1 MSERL
6 YQRVK
11 TVPPKFWSQE
21 LRQAF
26 DLWVMDMR
34 QGMRPYT
41 PRSAQNFEH
50 RFIRYTR
57 MGWEGRGICLN
68 LQEAFQIPNV
78 YRVLSQYPVES
89 YSNRHNMLYSL
100 VSFAKFLIAMGLLE
114 EVVLNQL
121 RKLRPKRVTPPR
133 KTVLRE
139 EEQINRLRKVIKT
152 KRYEADYSRILDQ
165 TLLETFI
172 HTGLR
177 IAELCQLNR
186 EDVDFQTGVILVR
199 LGKGRKSRKLGIL
212 SELRPWLQRYMEVRD
227 QRPNLE
233 KNAFFINRRGT
244 RLKTADVTRRLLK
257 LSNLAG
263 IPITAHGL
271 RRTFATYY
279 ANQGK
284 PLHLIQLALGHSDI
298 RTTQEYLMSDET
310 QVIQAM
316 QGW

>member
-1 MSERL
+1 
-6 YQRVK
+6 
-11 TVPPKFWSQE
+11 
-21 LRQAF
+21 
-26 DLWVMDMR
+26 
-34 QGMRPYT
+34 
-41 PRSAQNFEH
+41 
-50 RFIRYTR
+50 
-57 MGWEGRGICLN
+57 
-68 LQEAFQIPNV
+68 
-78 YRVLSQYPVES
+78 
-89 YSNRHNMLYSL
+89 MLYSL
-100 VSFAKFLIAMGLLE
+100 ISFAKFLIAMGLLE
-114 EVVLNQL
+114 AEALNRL

-139 EEQINRLRKVIKT
+139 EEQINAIRKAIKT

-165 TLLETFI
+165 TLLEIFI

-177 IAELCQLNR
+177 IAELCQLNLS
-186 EDVDFQTGVILVR
+186 DVDLEAGVIHVR
-199 LGKGRKSRKLGIL
+199 LGKGRKSRKVGIL
-212 SELRPWLQRYMEVRD
+212 SAVRPYLESYLQARFNRLS
-227 QRPNLE
+227 QE
-233 KNAFFINRRGT
+233 KEAFFLNRRGT
-244 RLKTADVTRRLLK
+244 RLKTADITRRLLK
-257 LSNLAG
+257 LSKLAG

>member
-1 MSERL
+1 MSKRV

-11 TVPPKFWSQE
+11 TLPPDFWSPA

-26 DLWVMDMR
+26 DLWVIDMK

-41 PRSAQNFEH
+41 LRSAQNFEH

-57 MGWEGRGICLN
+57 LGWEGQSNSLT
-68 LQEAFQIPNV
+68 LAEAFQQSHV

-100 VSFAKFLIAMGLLE
+100 ISFAKFLIAMGLLE
-114 EVVLNQL
+114 EDTLTRL

-139 EEQINRLRKVIKT
+139 EAQINALRKTIKT

-177 IAELCQLNR
+177 IAELCHLNLN
-186 EDVDFQTGVILVR
+186 DVNLSEGTIHVI
-199 LGKGRKSRKLGIL
+199 LGKGRKSRKVGIL
-212 SELRPWLQRYMEVRD
+212 SVLATYLANYLTVRSGRVATER
-227 QRPNLE
+227 Q
-233 KNAFFINRRGT
+233 AFFLNRRGT

-257 LSNLAG
+257 LSKLAN

-298 RTTQEYLMSDET
+298 RTTQEYLMSDEA

>member
-1 MSERL
+1 MANRV
-6 YQRVK
+6 YQRIQ
-11 TVPPKFWSQE
+11 TAPPKFWSPE

-26 DLWVMDMR
+26 DLWVIDMK

-41 PRSAQNFEH
+41 LRSAQNFEI

-57 MGWEGRGICLN
+57 LGWEEQINYLT
-68 LQEAFQIPNV
+68 LQEVFQIPNV

-100 VSFAKFLIAMGLLE
+100 ISFAKFLIAMGLLE
-114 EVVLNQL
+114 EELLNKL
-121 RKLRPKRVTPPR
+121 RKLRPKRVIPPR

-139 EEQINRLRKVIKT
+139 VEQINALRKAIKL
-152 KRYEADYSRILDQ
+152 KRYEAEYSRILDQ

-177 IAELCQLNR
+177 IAELCQLNL
-186 EDVDFQTGVILVR
+186 EDVDLSNGIIHVQ
-199 LGKGRKSRKLGIL
+199 LGKGRKNRKVGIL
-212 SELRPWLQRYMEVRD
+212 SAVRPY
-227 QRPNLE
+227 LE
-233 KNAFFINRRGT
+233 GYLEIRWRRLSQEKQAFFLNRRGT

-257 LSNLAG
+257 LSRLAE

-298 RTTQEYLMSDET
+298 RTTQEYLMSDEA

>member
-1 MSERL
+1 MSKRV
-6 YQRVK
+6 YQRIQ
-11 TVPPKFWSQE
+11 TAPPAFWSPE

-26 DLWVMDMR
+26 DLWVIDMK

-57 MGWEGRGICLN
+57 RGWEGQTESLT
-68 LQEAFQIPNV
+68 LTEVFQQTHV

-100 VSFAKFLIAMGLLE
+100 ISFTKFLIAMGLQE
-114 EVVLNQL
+114 EETLNRL

-139 EEQINRLRKVIKT
+139 EAQINAIRKAIKQ
-152 KRYEADYSRILDQ
+152 KRYEAEYSRILDQ
-165 TLLETFI
+165 TLFEVFI

-177 IAELCQLNR
+177 IAELCSLNL
-186 EDVDFQTGVILVR
+186 EDVDLEKGVILVR
-199 LGKGRKSRKLGIL
+199 LGKGRKSRKVGIL
-212 SELRPWLQRYMEVRD
+212 ASVRPY
-227 QRPNLE
+227 LE
-233 KNAFFINRRGT
+233 GYRQIRMNRLTQEKEAFFLNRRGT
-244 RLKTADVTRRLLK
+244 RLKTADITRRLLK
-257 LSNLAG
+257 LSKFTG

>member
-1 MSERL
+1 MSKRI

-11 TVPPKFWSQE
+11 TLPPDFWSPE

-26 DLWVMDMR
+26 DLWIIDMK

-41 PRSAQNFEH
+41 LRSAQNFEH

-57 MGWEGRGICLN
+57 LGWEGQSNCLT
-68 LQEAFQIPNV
+68 LAETFQQPHV

-100 VSFAKFLIAMGLLE
+100 ISFAKFLIAMGLLE
-114 EVVLNQL
+114 EDTLTRL

-139 EEQINRLRKVIKT
+139 EAQINALRKAIKT

-177 IAELCQLNR
+177 IAELCQLNLN
-186 EDVDFQTGVILVR
+186 DVNLEEGTIHVQ
-199 LGKGRKSRKLGIL
+199 LGKGRKSRKVGIL
-212 SELRPWLQRYMEVRD
+212 SVLAPYLENYLAVRSN
-227 QRPNLE
+227 RVTSERLS
-233 KNAFFINRRGT
+233 FFLNRRGT

-257 LSNLAG
+257 LSKLAN

-298 RTTQEYLMSDET
+298 RTTQEYLMSDEA

>member
-1 MSERL
+1 MSNRVYE
-6 YQRVK
+6 RVK
-11 TVPPKFWSQE
+11 TLPPDFWSPE

-26 DLWVMDMR
+26 DLWLLDMK

-57 MGWEGRGICLN
+57 LGWKDDIKALSLAEV
-68 LQEAFQIPNV
+68 FQIPNV

-100 VSFAKFLIAMGLLE
+100 ISFAKFLIAMGLLE
-114 EVVLNQL
+114 ETTLNQL
-121 RKLRPKRVTPPR
+121 RKLRPKRVIPPR

-139 EEQINRLRKVIKT
+139 EEQINILRKTIQT

-165 TLLETFI
+165 TLLEMFI

-177 IAELCQLNR
+177 VAELCQLNQ
-186 EDVDFQTGVILVR
+186 ENVDFQTGIISVK
-199 LGKGRKSRKLGIL
+199 LGKGRKNRKLGL
-212 SELRPWLQRYMEVRD
+212 LAELRPYLERYMEARN
-227 QRPNLE
+227 QRLSME
-233 KNAFFINRRGT
+233 KTAFFINRRGT

-257 LSNLAG
+257 LSHLAG

>member
-1 MSERL
+1 MSQRV

-11 TVPPKFWSQE
+11 TLPPEFWSSE

-26 DLWVMDMR
+26 DLWVLDMK

-41 PRSAQNFEH
+41 LRSAQNFEH

-57 MGWEGRGICLN
+57 LGWEGQAKSLS
-68 LQEAFQIPNV
+68 LAEAFKIPHV
-78 YRVLSQYPVES
+78 YRVLSHYPVES

-100 VSFAKFLIAMGLLE
+100 ISFAKFLIAMCLLE
-114 EVVLNQL
+114 EAVLNQL

-139 EEQINRLRKVIKT
+139 VEQINLLRKTIKT

-165 TLLETFI
+165 TLLESFI

-177 IAELCQLNR
+177 IAELCQLNQ
-186 EDVDFQTGVILVR
+186 EDIDFQAGTIQVK
-199 LGKGRKSRKLGIL
+199 LGKGRKSRKLGL
-212 SELRPWLQRYMEVRD
+212 LPELRPYLERYVEVRN
-227 QRPNLE
+227 QRMSRE
-233 KNAFFINRRGT
+233 KEAFFLNRRGT

-257 LSNLAG
+257 LSQLAG

-316 QGW
+316 QEW